1 MLFSGR
7 DRGGGLTE
15 CLLCPRLSP
24 SLSPC
29 RAADPCADLGAA
41 LWVGSASRWGLDPL
55 HGGYSPPWAGRW
67 GDVLSELTP
76 SRPRRT
82 AVSPQTQFLGSHGS
96 RPGVQAAPRDLEEGP
111 GTRFALC
118 LPVGA
123 LFSSPRGGRRGL
135 RVCTARGAQA
145 PLCSWGWGRRPSSAW
160 RWPPPAETPPGNR
173 ISLGAEVTQPTLLC
187 VFIAASVCRGPSPG
201 GRALAG
207 SALGRQAA
215 RRKEAASHPGPCSS
229 SRQGGRR
236 APAGRGAP
244 SSGRQRR
251 RPLAPGQGR
260 ADTPVTSQRA
270 APGGTDQGRVRISA
284 PPLGGSLAVLEPS
297 LRQNSL

>member
-1 MLFSGR
+1 MWRPRGPPGVSLDEQAGGSDEILSNTVLFSGR
-7 DRGGGLTE
+7 DGGGGGGLTE

-29 RAADPCADLGAA
+29 RASDPCADLGAA

-145 PLCSWGWGRRPSSAW
+145 PLCSWGWGAVRAVPGAGLLRQRPHPGTGFLSGPKSPS
-160 RWPPPAETPPGNR
+160 RPCSVCLSPPPSAEGRPR
-173 ISLGAEVTQPTLLC
+173 AE
-187 VFIAASVCRGPSPG
+187 
-201 GRALAG
+201 GR
-207 SALGRQAA
+207 
-215 RRKEAASHPGPCSS
+215 
-229 SRQGGRR
+229 
-236 APAGRGAP
+236 
-244 SSGRQRR
+244 
-251 RPLAPGQGR
+251 
-260 ADTPVTSQRA
+260 
-270 APGGTDQGRVRISA
+270 
-284 PPLGGSLAVLEPS
+284 
-297 LRQNSL
+297 